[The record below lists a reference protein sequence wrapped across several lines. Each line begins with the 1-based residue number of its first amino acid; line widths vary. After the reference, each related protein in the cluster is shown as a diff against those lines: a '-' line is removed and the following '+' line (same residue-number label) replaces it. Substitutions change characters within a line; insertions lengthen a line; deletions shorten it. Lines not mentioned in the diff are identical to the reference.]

1 MKPDELARLRAKA
14 AAAMAV
20 SDDGHWFKAE
30 SLDMDPADAD
40 YVSALPPGK
49 VVDMIDHIAKL
60 EEALREAREG
70 LLLLCELTPA
80 AANAR
85 DARDM
90 QLTVGAIAAVTL
102 DKIGEP
108 R

>member
-60 EEALREAREG
+60 EGALRIIANVDQGGGFMGALACRQVARAALGEG
-70 LLLLCELTPA
+70 
-80 AANAR
+80 
-85 DARDM
+85 
-90 QLTVGAIAAVTL
+90 V
-102 DKIGEP
+102 
-108 R
+108 